1 MKKYLLELV
10 VFLCGAIVMILE
22 IVGARVLAPYL
33 GTSIFVWTSLIG
45 IILGSLSLGYW
56 WGGKLADRRPSYR
69 VFALTIF
76 ISGIF
81 VALITFSKEVV
92 LLAIQ
97 GAISDVRVGAA
108 VATLALFAAPS
119 VLLGMVSPFA
129 VKLRVD
135 DLDKSG
141 ATVGYLYAIS
151 TIGSI
156 IGTFLA
162 GFVLISYFG
171 NTRILLVLSIALI
184 VTSLLAY
191 TGAFSKTRLGF
202 LALAAA
208 SLFLTGRVNLSG
220 VQPPPG
226 FVDVDTQ
233 YSRVWIFDRIDER
246 SNRPAKLMMIGNEN
260 SSAMFLNHDDLVFQ
274 YTKYYRLVMHF
285 RPDIKS
291 ALMLGGGGYSYPKD
305 YLKRLP
311 EATLDVVEIDPALT
325 DLARKYFALKDNDR
339 LNIYH
344 EDGRIFI
351 NATRNKYDAV
361 FVDVFKS
368 LRVLPYQLTT
378 REAVRKIYG
387 ALNDDGVVL
396 VNMISGISGD
406 NGRFL
411 RAEYATY
418 RTLFPQVYLFPV
430 RNPEDGVSSQNIVMI
445 ALKNPAKPSLRSAD
459 PELDGYLK
467 HLWTEEIQMDL
478 PVLTDDFAPVDHY
491 LAAIS

>member
-56 WGGKLADRRPSYR
+56 WGGRLADRRPSYR
-69 VFALTIF
+69 AFALIIF
-76 ISGIF
+76 LSGVF

-108 VATLALFAAPS
+108 VATLTLFAVPS
-119 VLLGMVSPFA
+119 VLLGMVSPYA

-135 DLDKSG
+135 NLDKSG

-151 TIGSI
+151 TVGSI
-156 IGTFLA
+156 LGTFLA
-162 GFVLISYFG
+162 GFVLIAYFG
-171 NTRILLVLSIALI
+171 NTRILLVSSIALI
-184 VTSLLAY
+184 TTSLLAY
-191 TGAFSKTRLGF
+191 SGAFAKTRLGL
-202 LALAAA
+202 LAMTAA
-208 SLFLTGRVNLSG
+208 SLLVVGRVNLSG
-220 VQPPPG
+220 GQPPPG

-246 SNRPAKLMMIGNEN
+246 SNRPARLMMIGNEN

-274 YTKYYRLVMHF
+274 YTKYYRLVGHF
-285 RPDIKS
+285 RPDIQS

-311 EATLDVVEIDPALT
+311 KATLDVVEIDPALT
-325 DLARKYFALKDNDR
+325 DLARKHFALEDNDR
-339 LNIYH
+339 LKIYH

-351 NATRNKYDAV
+351 NATGNKYDAV

-378 REAVRKIYG
+378 REAVRKIYD
-387 ALNDDGVVL
+387 ALSDDGVVL
-396 VNMISGISGD
+396 VNMITGITGD
-406 NGRFL
+406 NGKFL

-418 RTLFPQVYLFPV
+418 RTFFPQVYLFPV
-430 RNPEDGVSSQNIVMI
+430 RNPEDGESSQNIVMI
-445 ALKNPAKPSLRSAD
+445 ALKNPARPAMRSAD

-467 HLWTEEIQMDL
+467 HLWTKEVEMDL
-478 PVLTDDFAPVDHY
+478 PILTDDFAPVDHY